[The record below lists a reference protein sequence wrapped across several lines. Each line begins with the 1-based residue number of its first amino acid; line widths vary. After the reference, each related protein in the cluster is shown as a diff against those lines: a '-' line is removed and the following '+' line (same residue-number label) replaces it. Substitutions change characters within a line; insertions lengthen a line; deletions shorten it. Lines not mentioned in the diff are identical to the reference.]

1 MEFQTNAQPIFMQ
14 IYDLICDRV
23 LRGEIMPDEQIPS
36 VRELAVQLEV
46 NPNTIMR
53 TIERLLQQEIIY
65 SKRGK
70 GNFLSANA
78 LEIIQ
83 QVRIKRFMEEKLP
96 DLAAEM
102 KLLNI
107 APSELLK
114 ELEKLQ

>member
-1 MEFQTNAQPIFMQ
+1 MEFQTNAQPIFLQ

-23 LRGEIMPDEQIPS
+23 LRGEIKPNEQIPS

-46 NPNTIMR
+46 NPNTVMR

-70 GNFLSANA
+70 GNFLAPEA
-78 LEIIQ
+78 AQIIQ

-96 DLAAEM
+96 ALAAEM
-102 KLLNI
+102 RLLHI
-107 APSELLK
+107 APADLLK
-114 ELEKLQ
+114 ELEKMQ